1 MGLKVGNVIQAKA
14 VAVGFGDNGTTVVGF
29 NLPPNCQIVGVRCG
43 GPAFFGA
50 ATTLTVTA
58 ANASAGVT
66 AETPVAIA
74 SIAGATAVV
83 TMDLDSAKVFTRLGV
98 AQTIR
103 VAVGAGGAVA
113 GDLAVVVEYM

>member
-1 MGLKVGNVIQAKA
+1 MGLKAGNVIQAKA
-14 VAVGFGDNGTTVVGF
+14 VAIGYGDNGTTVVGF

-58 ANASAGVT
+58 ADAGT
-66 AETPVAIA
+66 STTPVAIA
-74 SIAGATAVV
+74 SIAAATAVV
-83 TMDLDSAKVFTRLGV
+83 TMDLDSAKAFTRLGV